1 MAGNAM
7 IQRGGSY
14 YSPDHPFLQ
23 YDGLEEAQNRG
34 LSADEI
40 SRIMSHPEIITRRR
54 LSPQFNNITHAH
66 DWLKP
71 HSYIDALG
79 NTINTSDKL
88 AETPTKSSLEQL
100 LEKGYKQLSTD
111 RARLSGL
118 NYPAYKGKTTS
129 PMSDLTQ
136 RARGLR
142 EYYGSKPIPYSS
154 KISSVLSRPTGLS
167 EDSTAGL
174 LERTGGRQRD
184 YGSSLLGHLQ
194 KEFRSS
200 YDDRVNR
207 FQRKSGQDINRG
219 IGEFRGKLGDISTL
233 SSNLDQSSNQATAK
247 ALQGLSGQ
255 KQARRNLLIDNLEQ
269 FGKQKHALN
278 NLKLQADKASFD
290 QEARAPHE
298 KANRLEEVL
307 NNANN
312 AIRGE
317 IHPDLEGSMA
327 NQINQ
332 AMTAYNAPNQ
342 KYTGEMIA
350 GSNPELDTSH
360 QLMGGLS
367 SKFRD
372 SFYPERKELTGR
384 LSNADTSVSGLALD
398 KVPDAIR
405 GQIDQLE
412 YAGKKRLKSD
422 LGTLSNKYTRLGQ
435 YGSPQH
441 MKMAEERARD
451 LNQAT
456 LEQRNKLTEGGL
468 KNQLQMQHQSNIGDI
483 KQLGMLGDLGQQ
495 EFGDSIKNIR
505 DLNRLG
511 STKWQNKQAENEELY
526 KNYMN
531 ESTWMWPHMR
541 SQAVRS
547 GRSGAFSE
555 LFNTMQ
561 NNNISIEN
569 LANLNT
575 NYNEIEKERDNYRT
589 QIDNQ
594 ANQYQG
600 QISSLQ
606 SQLDEQRRLLA
617 DRQKQGAGLLPP
629 VTRDERNMYLRELSN
644 IAYNQYNPD
653 SNVKSL
659 FGGEPLLQ
667 KYRLPAV
674 PTLDKKGHETAVKE
688 INDIANKN
696 KQASLFGGLFTVP
709 AERDPQYNWPILE

>member
-1 MAGNAM
+1 MAGTFYPGLSNQIDPAAEEVYVLNHPD
-7 IQRGGSY
+7 IQTRRWLNPGRFNDVNYARDWLQRGGI
-14 YSPDHPFLQ
+14 
-23 YDGLEEAQNRG
+23 YDYNPKNSSSQGKGLG
-34 LSADEI
+34 S
-40 SRIMSHPEIITRRR
+40 T
-54 LSPQFNNITHAH
+54 
-66 DWLKP
+66 
-71 HSYIDALG
+71 
-79 NTINTSDKL
+79 
-88 AETPTKSSLEQL
+88 LEGM
-100 LEKGYKQLSTD
+100 LEKGYRQLSTD

-118 NYPAYKGKTTS
+118 NYPAYRGKTLS

-136 RARGLR
+136 RARGLQ
-142 EYYGSKPIPYSS
+142 EYYGSKPTPYSD

-167 EDSTAGL
+167 EGSTAGL

-207 FQRKSGQDINRG
+207 FQRNSGEDIQRG
-219 IGEFRGKLGDISTL
+219 LGEFRGKLGDISTL

-307 NNANN
+307 NRGSNALK
-312 AIRGE
+312 GD

-332 AMTAYNAPNQ
+332 AMAAYNTPNQ

-350 GSNPELDTSH
+350 GSNPELEVS
-360 QLMGGLS
+360 QELMGGLS
-367 SKFRD
+367 PKFRD

-405 GQIDQLE
+405 GQIEQIE

-422 LGTLSNKYTRLGQ
+422 LGSLANKYTRLGQ

-441 MKMAEERARD
+441 MKMAEERARE
-451 LNQAT
+451 LNQAI

-531 ESTWMWPHMR
+531 EAMWSWPHMR
-541 SQAVRS
+541 GQAMRS
-547 GRSGAFSE
+547 GRTGAFSDV
-555 LFNTMQ
+555 FNTMQ
-561 NNNISIEN
+561 NNNISLEN

-575 NYNEIEKERDNYRT
+575 NYQEIERERDNYRT
-589 QIDNQ
+589 QVGNQ

-600 QISSLQ
+600 QLNNLQ
-606 SQLDEQRRLLA
+606 SIIDTQRRELA
-617 DRQKQGAGLLPP
+617 LRNQRQQEQERLARDRQ
-629 VTRDERNMYLRELSN
+629 
-644 IAYNQYNPD
+644 
-653 SNVKSL
+653 
-659 FGGEPLLQ
+659 
-667 KYRLPAV
+667 
-674 PTLDKKGHETAVKE
+674 
-688 INDIANKN
+688 
-696 KQASLFGGLFTVP
+696 QA
-709 AERDPQYNWPILE
+709 AERERQRQENTRREQERLRTLMQNQQAQSQPSGPPITMVHPQGGHRGRSTFTNPNWVQGYLNQGWVREN

>member
-1 MAGNAM
+1 MAGTHYPGLSNQIDPAAEEVYVLNHPD
-7 IQRGGSY
+7 IQTRRWLNPGRFNDVNYARDWLQRGGI
-14 YSPDHPFLQ
+14 
-23 YDGLEEAQNRG
+23 YDYNARKH
-34 LSADEI
+34 D
-40 SRIMSHPEIITRRR
+40 
-54 LSPQFNNITHAH
+54 NN
-66 DWLKP
+66 W
-71 HSYIDALG
+71 G
-79 NTINTSDKL
+79 NT
-88 AETPTKSSLEQL
+88 LEGQ
-100 LEKGYKQLSTD
+100 LEKGYSRLAQD

-118 NYPAYKGKTTS
+118 NYPAYQGKTLS

-136 RARGLR
+136 RARGLQ
-142 EYYGSKPIPYSS
+142 EYYGSKPTPYSD

-167 EDSTAGL
+167 ENSAAGL

-219 IGEFRGKLGDISTL
+219 LGEFRGKLGDISTL

-255 KQARRNLLIDNLEQ
+255 KQARRNLLIDNLDQ
-269 FGKQKHALN
+269 FGRQKHALA
-278 NLKLQADKASFD
+278 NLGMQADKAAFD

-298 KANRLEEVL
+298 KADRLEEVL
-307 NNANN
+307 NRGSNAV
-312 AIRGE
+312 RGD

-350 GSNPELDTSH
+350 GSNPELEVS
-360 QLMGGLS
+360 QELMGGLS
-367 SKFRD
+367 PKFRD
-372 SFYPERKELTGR
+372 TFYPERKELTGR

-441 MKMAEERARD
+441 MKMAEERARE

-531 ESTWMWPHMR
+531 EAMWAWPHMR
-541 SQAVRS
+541 GQAMRS
-547 GRSGAFSE
+547 GRTGAFSDV
-555 LFNTMQ
+555 FNTIRD
-561 NNNISIEN
+561 NNISLEN

-575 NYNEIEKERDNYRT
+575 NYQEMERERDNYRT
-589 QIDNQ
+589 QIGNQ

-600 QISSLQ
+600 QVNSLQ
-606 SQLDEQRRLLA
+606 SQLNEQRRLLEE
-617 DRQKQGAGLLPP
+617 RQRQAEQERLAAQRRLQDSQREQERLSSIVPNWGAFNKNNYSQLSAHDLA
-629 VTRDERNMYLRELSN
+629 REFYRSQNSN
-644 IAYNQYNPD
+644 IAERARTDHAFRNSIDSFLGYPNQ
-653 SNVKSL
+653 
-659 FGGEPLLQ
+659 
-667 KYRLPAV
+667 
-674 PTLDKKGHETAVKE
+674 
-688 INDIANKN
+688 
-696 KQASLFGGLFTVP
+696 GL
-709 AERDPQYNWPILE
+709 AIRR

>member
-1 MAGNAM
+1 MAGTFYPGLSNQIDPAAEEVYVLNHPQ
-7 IQRGGSY
+7 IQTRRWLNPGRFNDVNYARDWLQRGGI
-14 YSPDHPFLQ
+14 
-23 YDGLEEAQNRG
+23 YDYNPKGSSSQGKGSGSTLEG
-34 LSADEI
+34 
-40 SRIMSHPEIITRRR
+40 M
-54 LSPQFNNITHAH
+54 
-66 DWLKP
+66 
-71 HSYIDALG
+71 
-79 NTINTSDKL
+79 
-88 AETPTKSSLEQL
+88 
-100 LEKGYKQLSTD
+100 LEKGYRQLSTD

-118 NYPAYKGKTTS
+118 NYPAYRGKTLS

-136 RARGLR
+136 RARGLQ
-142 EYYGSKPIPYSS
+142 EYYASKPIPYSN

-184 YGSSLLGHLQ
+184 YGSSLLGALQ

-200 YDDRVNR
+200 YDDRVDR
-207 FQRKSGQDINRG
+207 FQRNSGEDINRG

-233 SSNLDQSSNQATAK
+233 SRNLDQNANQSTAK

-278 NLKLQADKASFD
+278 NLKLQADKAAFD
-290 QEARAPHE
+290 QEARAPYE

-307 NNANN
+307 NRGNN

-332 AMTAYNAPNQ
+332 AMTAYNAPTQ
-342 KYTGEMIA
+342 KYQGQMIA
-350 GSNPELDTSH
+350 DSNPELEVS
-360 QLMGGLS
+360 QELLGRLS
-367 SKFRD
+367 PKFRD

-384 LSNADTSVSGLALD
+384 LSNAGSSVSQSALD

-405 GQIDQLE
+405 GQIEQLE
-412 YAGKKRLKSD
+412 YAGNKRLKSD

-441 MKMAEERARD
+441 MSAAEERARE
-451 LNQAT
+451 LNQAS
-456 LEQRNKLTEGGL
+456 LEQRNKLIEGNL
-468 KNQLQMQHQSNIGDI
+468 KNQLQMQHQSNIGDL
-483 KQLGMLGDLGQQ
+483 KKLGMLGDLGQQ
-495 EFGDSIKNIR
+495 EFGGTLQNIR

-511 STKWQNKQAENEELY
+511 STKWQNSQAENEELY

-531 ESTWMWPHMR
+531 EAMWMWPHMR
-541 SQAVRS
+541 GQAMRS
-547 GRSGAFSE
+547 GRSGAFSDV
-555 LFNTMQ
+555 FNTMR
-561 NNNISIEN
+561 NNNISLEN

-575 NYNEIEKERDNYRT
+575 NYQEMERERDNYRT
-589 QIDNQ
+589 QVGNQ

-617 DRQKQGAGLLPP
+617 DRQRQAEQERLAAQRRLQESQQEQQRLSSIVPNWSAFNP
-629 VTRDERNMYLRELSN
+629 RNYDNVTISAHDLAREFYRS
-644 IAYNQYNPD
+644 QNP
-653 SNVKSL
+653 
-659 FGGEPLLQ
+659 
-667 KYRLPAV
+667 A
-674 PTLDKKGHETAVKE
+674 
-688 INDIANKN
+688 I
-696 KQASLFGGLFTVP
+696 
-709 AERDPQYNWPILE
+709 AERARTDSAFRNSIDSFLGYPNQSLVVRR

>member
-1 MAGNAM
+1 M
-7 IQRGGSY
+7 QQS
-14 YSPDHPFLQ
+14 
-23 YDGLEEAQNRG
+23 
-34 LSADEI
+34 
-40 SRIMSHPEIITRRR
+40 R
-54 LSPQFNNITHAH
+54 LSE
-66 DWLKP
+66 
-71 HSYIDALG
+71 G
-79 NTINTSDKL
+79 
-88 AETPTKSSLEQL
+88 
-100 LEKGYKQLSTD
+100 
-111 RARLSGL
+111 
-118 NYPAYKGKTTS
+118 
-129 PMSDLTQ
+129 
-136 RARGLR
+136 
-142 EYYGSKPIPYSS
+142 
-154 KISSVLSRPTGLS
+154 
-167 EDSTAGL
+167 STAGL

-207 FQRKSGQDINRG
+207 FQRKNDQDINRG
-219 IGEFRGKLGDISTL
+219 LGEFRGKLGDISTL

-269 FGKQKHALN
+269 FGKQKHALA
-278 NLKLQADKASFD
+278 NLELQADKAAFD
-290 QEARAPHE
+290 QEVQAPYE
-298 KANRLEEVL
+298 KADRLEEVL
-307 NNANN
+307 NRGNN
-312 AIRGE
+312 AVRGE

-332 AMTAYNAPNQ
+332 AMAAYNAPNQ

-350 GSNPELDTSH
+350 GSNPELDTS
-360 QLMGGLS
+360 QELMGGLS

-372 SFYPERKELTGR
+372 SFYPERKELKGR

-441 MKMAEERARD
+441 MKMAEERARE

-468 KNQLQMQHQSNIGDI
+468 KNQLQMQHQFNIGDI

-531 ESTWMWPHMR
+531 ESMWAWPHMR
-541 SQAVRS
+541 DQAMRS
-547 GRSGAFSE
+547 GRTGAFSDV
-555 LFNTMQ
+555 FNNMR
-561 NNNISIEN
+561 NNNISLEN

-575 NYNEIEKERDNYRT
+575 NYQEIERERDNYRT
-589 QIDNQ
+589 QVGNQ

-600 QISSLQ
+600 QLNNLQ
-606 SQLDEQRRLLA
+606 SIIDTQKRDLALRNQRQQEQERLA
-617 DRQKQGAGLLPP
+617 RDRQ
-629 VTRDERNMYLRELSN
+629 
-644 IAYNQYNPD
+644 
-653 SNVKSL
+653 
-659 FGGEPLLQ
+659 
-667 KYRLPAV
+667 
-674 PTLDKKGHETAVKE
+674 
-688 INDIANKN
+688 
-696 KQASLFGGLFTVP
+696 QA
-709 AERDPQYNWPILE
+709 AERERQRQENVRREQERLRSLVQNQQTQNQQSGPPITMTHPLGGAHGRTTFTNPAWTQGYLDQGWRMGY

>member
-1 MAGNAM
+1 MATAEELYVLNHPDVFFRRSLNPRFDDVGFSRDWL
-7 IQRGGSY
+7 QRGGI
-14 YSPDHPFLQ
+14 
-23 YDGLEEAQNRG
+23 YDYNTKGKNQQG
-34 LSADEI
+34 G
-40 SRIMSHPEIITRRR
+40 
-54 LSPQFNNITHAH
+54 
-66 DWLKP
+66 
-71 HSYIDALG
+71 LG
-79 NTINTSDKL
+79 NT
-88 AETPTKSSLEQL
+88 LEGM
-100 LEKGYKQLSTD
+100 LEKGYSRLAGD

-118 NYPAYKGKTTS
+118 NYPAYQGKTLS

-136 RARGLR
+136 RARGLQ
-142 EYYGSKPIPYSS
+142 EYYGSKPTPYSD

-167 EDSTAGL
+167 ENSIAGL
-174 LERTGGRQRD
+174 LERAGGRQRD

-200 YDDRVNR
+200 YDDRANR
-207 FQRKSGQDINRG
+207 FQRKNDQDINRG
-219 IGEFRGKLGDISTL
+219 LGEFRGKLGDISTL

-255 KQARRNLLIDNLEQ
+255 KQARRNLLIDNLDQ
-269 FGKQKHALN
+269 FGRQKHALA
-278 NLKLQADKASFD
+278 NLGLQADKAAFD
-290 QEARAPHE
+290 QEVQAPYE

-307 NNANN
+307 NRGNN
-312 AIRGE
+312 AVRGE

-332 AMTAYNAPNQ
+332 AMAAYNAPNQ

-350 GSNPELDTSH
+350 GSNPELDTS
-360 QLMGGLS
+360 QELMGGLS

-412 YAGKKRLKSD
+412 YAGKKHLKSE

-441 MKMAEERARD
+441 MKMAEERARE

-495 EFGDSIKNIR
+495 EFGDGIKNIR

-531 ESTWMWPHMR
+531 ESMWAWPHMR
-541 SQAVRS
+541 GQAMRS
-547 GRSGAFSE
+547 GRTGAFSDV
-555 LFNTMQ
+555 FNTMQ
-561 NNNISIEN
+561 NNNISLEN

-575 NYNEIEKERDNYRT
+575 NYQEIERERDNYRT
-589 QIDNQ
+589 QVGNQ

-600 QISSLQ
+600 QLNNLQ
-606 SQLDEQRRLLA
+606 SIIDTQRRELA
-617 DRQKQGAGLLPP
+617 LRNQRQQEQERLARDRQQAA
-629 VTRDERNMYLRELSN
+629 ERERQRQENVRREQERLTTLFN
-644 IAYNQYNPD
+644 NQYNNTRND
-653 SNVKSL
+653 SERLRLLGYNHIQRL
-659 FGGEPLLQ
+659 EPGRDLWRNYNNSDFIHTHEGMQ
-667 KYRLPAV
+667 LP
-674 PTLDKKGHETAVKE
+674 PRPSNL
-688 INDIANKN
+688 
-696 KQASLFGGLFTVP
+696 ASLNL
-709 AERDPQYNWPILE
+709 

>member
-1 MAGNAM
+1 MATPEELYVLNHPDVAFRRSLNSRFDDVDFSRDWL
-7 IQRGGSY
+7 QRG
-14 YSPDHPFLQ
+14 DI
-23 YDGLEEAQNRG
+23 YDFNPRQHDRAGFENTLEG
-34 LSADEI
+34 
-40 SRIMSHPEIITRRR
+40 MV
-54 LSPQFNNITHAH
+54 
-66 DWLKP
+66 
-71 HSYIDALG
+71 
-79 NTINTSDKL
+79 
-88 AETPTKSSLEQL
+88 
-100 LEKGYKQLSTD
+100 EKGYKQLSTD
-111 RARLSGL
+111 RARLGGL
-118 NYPAYKGKTTS
+118 NYPAYQGQTIG

-136 RARGLR
+136 RARGLQ
-142 EYYGSKPIPYSS
+142 EYYGSKPIPYSN

-167 EDSTAGL
+167 GDSTAGL

-207 FQRKSGQDINRG
+207 FQRKSGQDIQRG
-219 IGEFRGKLGDISTL
+219 LGEFRGKFGDISTL

-255 KQARRNLLIDNLEQ
+255 KQARRNLLIDNLDQ
-269 FGKQKHALN
+269 FGRQKHALA
-278 NLKLQADKASFD
+278 NLGLQADKASFD
-290 QEARAPHE
+290 QEVQAPYE

-307 NNANN
+307 NRGNN
-312 AIRGE
+312 AVRGE
-317 IHPDLEGSMA
+317 IHPDLEKPMVD
-327 NQINQ
+327 QINQ

-350 GSNPELDTSH
+350 GSNPELDNS
-360 QLMGGLS
+360 QELMGGLS

-422 LGTLSNKYTRLGQ
+422 LGSLANKYTRLGQ

-441 MKMAEERARD
+441 MKMAEERARE

-531 ESTWMWPHMR
+531 ESMWAWPHMR
-541 SQAVRS
+541 GQAMRS
-547 GRSGAFSE
+547 GRTGAFSDV
-555 LFNTMQ
+555 FNNMR
-561 NNNISIEN
+561 NNNISLEN

-575 NYNEIEKERDNYRT
+575 NYQEIERERDNYRT
-589 QIDNQ
+589 QVGNQ

-600 QISSLQ
+600 QLNNLQ
-606 SQLDEQRRLLA
+606 SIIDTQRRDLA
-617 DRQKQGAGLLPP
+617 LRNQRQQEQERLARDRQQAA
-629 VTRDERNMYLRELSN
+629 ERERQRQENVRREQERLSTLF
-644 IAYNQYNPD
+644 YNQYDNARNDGERLRLLGYNHIQRLDPGRD
-653 SNVKSL
+653 LWRNYDNSDFIHTREGMQLPPRPSNL
-659 FGGEPLLQ
+659 
-667 KYRLPAV
+667 
-674 PTLDKKGHETAVKE
+674 
-688 INDIANKN
+688 
-696 KQASLFGGLFTVP
+696 ASLNL
-709 AERDPQYNWPILE
+709 

>member
-1 MAGNAM
+1 MATPEELYVLNHPDVAFRRSLNSRFDDVDFSRDWL
-7 IQRGGSY
+7 QRG
-14 YSPDHPFLQ
+14 DI
-23 YDGLEEAQNRG
+23 YDFNPRQHDRAAFENTLEG
-34 LSADEI
+34 I
-40 SRIMSHPEIITRRR
+40 V
-54 LSPQFNNITHAH
+54 
-66 DWLKP
+66 
-71 HSYIDALG
+71 
-79 NTINTSDKL
+79 
-88 AETPTKSSLEQL
+88 
-100 LEKGYKQLSTD
+100 EKGYKQLSTD
-111 RARLSGL
+111 RARLGGL
-118 NYPAYKGKTTS
+118 NYPAYQGQTIG

-136 RARGLR
+136 RARGLQ
-142 EYYGSKPIPYSS
+142 EYYGSKPIPYSN

-167 EDSTAGL
+167 GDSTAGL

-219 IGEFRGKLGDISTL
+219 LGEFRGKLGDISTL

-255 KQARRNLLIDNLEQ
+255 KQARRNLLIDNLDQ
-269 FGKQKHALN
+269 FGRQKHALA
-278 NLKLQADKASFD
+278 NLGLQADKASFD
-290 QEARAPHE
+290 QEIQAPYE

-307 NNANN
+307 NRGNN
-312 AIRGE
+312 AVRGE
-317 IHPDLEGSMA
+317 IHPDLEKPMVD
-327 NQINQ
+327 QINQ

-350 GSNPELDTSH
+350 GSNPELDNS
-360 QLMGGLS
+360 QELMGGLS

-384 LSNADTSVSGLALD
+384 LSSADTSVSGLALD

-422 LGTLSNKYTRLGQ
+422 LGSLANKYTRLGQ

-441 MKMAEERARD
+441 MKMAEERARE

-483 KQLGMLGDLGQQ
+483 KQLDMLGDLGQQ

-531 ESTWMWPHMR
+531 ESMWAWPHMR
-541 SQAVRS
+541 GQAMRS
-547 GRSGAFSE
+547 GRTGAFSDV
-555 LFNTMQ
+555 FNNMR
-561 NNNISIEN
+561 NNNISLEN

-575 NYNEIEKERDNYRT
+575 NYQEIERERDNYRT
-589 QIDNQ
+589 QVGNQ

-600 QISSLQ
+600 QLNNLQ
-606 SQLDEQRRLLA
+606 SIIDTQRRDLA
-617 DRQKQGAGLLPP
+617 LRNQRQQEQERLARDRQQAA
-629 VTRDERNMYLRELSN
+629 ERERQRQENVRREQERLSTLF
-644 IAYNQYNPD
+644 YNQYDNARNDGERLRLLGYNHIQRLDPGRD
-653 SNVKSL
+653 LWRNYDNSDFIHTREGMQLPPRPSNL
-659 FGGEPLLQ
+659 
-667 KYRLPAV
+667 
-674 PTLDKKGHETAVKE
+674 
-688 INDIANKN
+688 
-696 KQASLFGGLFTVP
+696 ASLNL
-709 AERDPQYNWPILE
+709 